1 MPGAYGTLLETL
13 RYMTDAVASHL
24 YRLTGA
30 RPARPWR
37 GDGAI
42 GTHVLPE
49 RATTLAQALEQFVA
63 ADWNAERLG
72 EAYGDREVLEVR
84 VQAFNAQAI
93 RHAAEH
99 RAHVRH
105 HPRRIGAR
113 AA

>member
-1 MPGAYGTLLETL
+1 M
-13 RYMTDAVASHL
+13 
-24 YRLTGA
+24 
-30 RPARPWR
+30 
-37 GDGAI
+37 
-42 GTHVLPE
+42 
-49 RATTLAQALEQFVA
+49 A